1 MNLVEKL
8 LALDENELKKER
20 TKEYE
25 SKNLKR
31 LIGEGTIVL
40 RKVRERKIM
49 ENSLGSIDKKGN
61 PNMANMHD
69 TQLLIVLDG
78 VKEPNLKDERLVE
91 HFGVATPKDLA
102 ELLFD
107 GEIADISDAI
117 TDFDTED
124 DDEEETEEAVK
135 N

>member
-1 MNLVEKL
+1 
-8 LALDENELKKER
+8 
-20 TKEYE
+20 
-25 SKNLKR
+25 
-31 LIGEGTIVL
+31 
-40 RKVRERKIM
+40 
-49 ENSLGSIDKKGN
+49 
-61 PNMANMHD
+61 MANMHD

-91 HFGVATPKDLA
+91 HFGVATPKELA

-117 TDFDTED
+117 TDFDVED
-124 DDEEETEEAVK
+124 GDEEALVK

>member
-31 LIGEGTIVL
+31 LIGDGTIVL
-40 RKVRERKIM
+40 KKVRERKIM
-49 ENSLGSIDKKGN
+49 ENSLGSIDKNGN

-91 HFGVATPKDLA
+91 HFGVVTPKDLA

-124 DDEEETEEAVK
+124 DYEEEAVK

>member
-1 MNLVEKL
+1 
-8 LALDENELKKER
+8 
-20 TKEYE
+20 
-25 SKNLKR
+25 
-31 LIGEGTIVL
+31 
-40 RKVRERKIM
+40 M

-124 DDEEETEEAVK
+124 DDEEEAVK